1 MSDELAPLSFKPMPP
16 HNVRRLLAQA
26 THVLFDFDGPVC
38 ALFADLT
45 AGRISEQL
53 RAHLAEHGVS
63 IPAELAASRDPFD
76 ALDHAAA
83 ISPELAASTEARL
96 RTLEI
101 DAARSA
107 EPTPQAAEAI
117 RALHAAGR
125 TLAIVTNN
133 APDAARTYLH
143 QHHLTSAFAVIIG
156 RTSADPQL
164 LKPHPHLINQ
174 ALAALGKPASAA
186 CLMIGDSSSDIT
198 AAHHAGVPAI
208 GYANKPGRSERL
220 ADAEAVITDMR
231 ALADVDQLPN

>member
-1 MSDELAPLSFKPMPP
+1 MTTLAR
-16 HNVRRLLAQA
+16 VLAQA

-45 AGRISEQL
+45 AGRIIEQL
-53 RAHLAEHGVS
+53 RAHLTEHGVS

-83 ISPELAASTEARL
+83 ISAELAASTEARL

-107 EPTPQAAEAI
+107 EPTPHAAEAI

-133 APDAARTYLH
+133 SPDAARTYLD
-143 QHHLTSAFAVIIG
+143 QHGLADQFAVIIG
-156 RTSADPQL
+156 RVSPDPQL
-164 LKPHPHLINQ
+164 LKPHPHLIDQ
-174 ALAALGKPASAA
+174 ALAALGKPDPAA
-186 CLMIGDSSSDIT
+186 CLMIGDSASDIT

-208 GYANKPGRSERL
+208 GYANKPGKPERL
-220 ADAEAVITDMR
+220 ADADALITDMN
-231 ALADVDQLPN
+231 ALRSPL